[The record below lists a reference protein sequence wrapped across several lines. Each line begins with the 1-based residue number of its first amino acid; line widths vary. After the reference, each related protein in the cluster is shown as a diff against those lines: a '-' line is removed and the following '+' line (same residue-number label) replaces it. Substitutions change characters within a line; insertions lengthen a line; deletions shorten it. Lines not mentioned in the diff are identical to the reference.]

1 MSIRSNSRPAGYDL
15 SPELQDILRRNGMQ
29 GHVILQG
36 DAYHLAVQGHDSPL
50 LTYAVTPEQ
59 LRALTDWGTNSA
71 NRKAYNT
78 FTALVEKDF
87 YMPRN
92 FVHARNANGRVAMGL
107 HGYRIGVGEPTNEAR
122 ANVQARLDFALQGGG
137 RPIGQYGRMP
147 VRMPLPPGVH
157 RDFWGHHHGFLGW
170 TPRHQDGFHMRRV
183 GGALF
188 MQGAPIVPE
197 RPDGRMKPG
206 ELQSGG
212 YGFYYKGQQAVTPQ
226 PTKDVLQDLQV
237 SLPEPEVQVRP
248 RPQEPAKPYQDVITS
263 NVYFTN
269 EKWREVLASHG
280 IVVDAEA
287 KTLTI
292 LSSASEH
299 DFQYDLTDEELKKLT
314 ANSTKEVPVQ
324 ARLDVING
332 IIKDDFQDQV
342 TMDALNSK
350 ELVAMKLKPEV
361 EQQLN
366 EALQARQTMVADDG
380 LMFTPELQ
388 LHEDKSVGRVDGNA
402 LYELNENKGWFRE
415 GKHGR
420 EVTVD
425 DIRVEPVR
433 NEQGEPVKDEK
444 GDMKYRMTAV
454 INGEPISHEITQ
466 RQYDKFMAI
475 DDYHRMKLFSHIF
488 HEVDMK
494 TLPGHGVNIGAAIL
508 AGLAVTG
515 EMAHGVGH
523 VVHEINGIGHHPAPE
538 LAMPS
543 SVATQAS
550 SSKLGC
556 PSLLPQFYEE
566 RHGGPRGH
574 VYFKP
579 GVDSPQEIAAR
590 AFDAGVNA
598 AEHGV
603 GLGR

>member
-1 MSIRSNSRPAGYDL
+1 
-15 SPELQDILRRNGMQ
+15 
-29 GHVILQG
+29 
-36 DAYHLAVQGHDSPL
+36 
-50 LTYAVTPEQ
+50 
-59 LRALTDWGTNSA
+59 
-71 NRKAYNT
+71 
-78 FTALVEKDF
+78 
-87 YMPRN
+87 
-92 FVHARNANGRVAMGL
+92 
-107 HGYRIGVGEPTNEAR
+107 
-122 ANVQARLDFALQGGG
+122 
-137 RPIGQYGRMP
+137 
-147 VRMPLPPGVH
+147 
-157 RDFWGHHHGFLGW
+157 
-170 TPRHQDGFHMRRV
+170 MRRV

-248 RPQEPAKPYQDVITS
+248 RPQEPAKPYQVVITS

-269 EKWREVLASHG
+269 EKWQEVLASHG

-292 LSSASEH
+292 QSSASEH

-314 ANSTKEVPVQ
+314 ANSIKEVPVQ

-366 EALQARQTMVADDG
+366 EAIQARQAMVADDG
-380 LMFTPELQ
+380 LMVTPELQ
-388 LHEDKSVGRVDGNA
+388 LPEDKSVGRVDGNA

-444 GDMKYRMTAV
+444 GDVKYRMTAV

-466 RQYDKFMAI
+466 KQYDKFMAI

-538 LAMPS
+538 
-543 SVATQAS
+543 
-550 SSKLGC
+550 
-556 PSLLPQFYEE
+556 FYEE

-579 GVDSPQEIAAR
+579 GVDSPQELAAR
-590 AFDAGVNA
+590 AFDTGVNA

>member
-29 GHVILQG
+29 GHVIRQG
-36 DAYHLAVQGHDSPL
+36 DAYQLAVQGHDSPL
-50 LTYAVTPEQ
+50 LTYNITPDQ

-107 HGYRIGVGEPTNEAR
+107 HGYRIGVG
-122 ANVQARLDFALQGGG
+122 
-137 RPIGQYGRMP
+137 QYGRLPM
-147 VRMPLPPGVH
+147 RMPLQPGVH

-248 RPQEPAKPYQDVITS
+248 RPQEPAKPYQVVITS

-269 EKWREVLASHG
+269 EKWQEVLASHG

-292 LSSASEH
+292 QSSASEH

-314 ANSTKEVPVQ
+314 ANSIKEVPVQ

-366 EALQARQTMVADDG
+366 EAIQARQAMVADDG
-380 LMFTPELQ
+380 LMVTPELQ
-388 LHEDKSVGRVDGNA
+388 LPEDKSVGRVDGNA

-444 GDMKYRMTAV
+444 GDVKYRMTAV

-466 RQYDKFMAI
+466 KQYDKFMAI

-538 LAMPS
+538 
-543 SVATQAS
+543 
-550 SSKLGC
+550 
-556 PSLLPQFYEE
+556 FYEE

-579 GVDSPQEIAAR
+579 GVDSPQELAAR
-590 AFDAGVNA
+590 AFDTGVNA

>member
-1 MSIRSNSRPAGYDL
+1 MSIRSYSRPGGYDL

-36 DAYHLAVQGHDSPL
+36 DAYQLAVQGHDSPL
-50 LTYAVTPEQ
+50 LTYKITPDQ

-71 NRKAYNT
+71 NCKAYNT

-107 HGYRIGVGEPTNEAR
+107 HGYRIGVGE
-122 ANVQARLDFALQGGG
+122 
-137 RPIGQYGRMP
+137 YGRMP
-147 VRMPLPPGVH
+147 MRMPLPPGVH
-157 RDFWGHHHGFLGW
+157 RDFRGHHHGFLGW

-197 RPDGRMKPG
+197 HPDGRMKPG

-248 RPQEPAKPYQDVITS
+248 RPQEPAKPYQEVITS

-269 EKWREVLASHG
+269 EKWQDVLASHG
-280 IVVDAEA
+280 IVIDAAA
-287 KTLTI
+287 KTMTI
-292 LSSASEH
+292 QSASTEH
-299 DFQYDLTDEELKKLT
+299 DFQYDLTEDEVKKLT
-314 ANSTKEVPVQ
+314 ANAVKDVSVQ
-324 ARLDVING
+324 ARLDLINNVIR
-332 IIKDDFQDQV
+332 DDFQDKV
-342 TMDALNSK
+342 TMDMLNSK
-350 ELVAMKLKPEV
+350 ELIGIRLKPEV

-366 EALQARQTMVADDG
+366 AALQQSQTMVVDQE
-380 LMFTPELQ
+380 LLVTPEQ
-388 LHEDKSVGRVDGNA
+388 QPQDKTVGRVDGNT
-402 LYELNENKGWFRE
+402 LYDLNENKGWFRE

-420 EVTVD
+420 EVMVD

-433 NEQGEPVKDEK
+433 NGRGEPVKDERREV
-444 GDMKYRMTAV
+444 KYRMTAV
-454 INGEPISHEITQ
+454 INGEAISHEITQ
-466 RQYDKFMAI
+466 KQYDKFMAI

-488 HEVDMK
+488 PEVDMK

-508 AGLAVTG
+508 AGLAVTTD
-515 EMAHGVGH
+515 MAHGVGH
-523 VVHEINGIGHHPAPE
+523 LVHEVQGIFHQPAPE
-538 LAMPS
+538 
-543 SVATQAS
+543 
-550 SSKLGC
+550 
-556 PSLLPQFYEE
+556 FYEE

-579 GVDSPQEIAAR
+579 GVNSPQEIAAR